1 MKAGAVIPPNQFPG
15 VVTSENEYVPPDNI
29 NEENNEN
36 NYEMLYRL
44 NFDDGELEMLFDEHH
59 DLTIGDIIN
68 KYLEIARANPFNQNW
83 QTYEDAEH
91 ANNDLNVLKSNG
103 IPYTKRDIAKD
114 TLNSY
119 YNEDETQ
126 EGGRRHRKYKKRKTR
141 KNRKSRKSRKHRKSR
156 HRRRR

>member
-1 MKAGAVIPPNQFPG
+1 MRAGAVRPPDQFIG
-15 VVTSENEYVPPDNI
+15 VVTSENEYVPPVNDH
-29 NEENNEN
+29 EENNEN
-36 NYEMLYRL
+36 NFEMLHPL
-44 NFDDGELEMLFDEHH
+44 NFDDGELEMLFEEKHG
-59 DLTIGDIIN
+59 LTIGDVID
-68 KYLEIARANPFNQNW
+68 KYLEISRAEPFNQSW
-83 QTYEDAEH
+83 QTYEDAEG
-91 ANNDLNVLKSNG
+91 ADNDLNVLKSNG

-126 EGGRRHRKYKKRKTR
+126 EGGRRNRKYKKRKTR